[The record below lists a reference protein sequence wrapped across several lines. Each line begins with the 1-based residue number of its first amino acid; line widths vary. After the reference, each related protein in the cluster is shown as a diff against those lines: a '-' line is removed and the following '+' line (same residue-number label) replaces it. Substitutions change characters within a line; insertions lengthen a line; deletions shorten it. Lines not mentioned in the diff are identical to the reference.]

1 MLRRGAGSS
10 GAPAAD
16 AFVWRRPR
24 DARPYPNLHQPRPI
38 PSVTGS
44 RPRPARSDDR
54 EGLDAA
60 MQNMALGYIR
70 ASVEG
75 PNSVD
80 TGARPVRWARV
91 VAAIRP
97 ANRRVRT
104 LYVPLGPV
112 LPELAKLARCR
123 VCCGLRYHTQRCG
136 PERRADL
143 MVLRAA
149 KRINPNTRGVPESF
163 QAPPPKPTACDGR
176 VISGCAMRSTRPMR
190 RATTSI
196 SSAWPDFIER
206 LTPKL
211 ERQLWSV
218 MRDRLQAGAA

>member
-1 MLRRGAGSS
+1 
-10 GAPAAD
+10 
-16 AFVWRRPR
+16 
-24 DARPYPNLHQPRPI
+24 
-38 PSVTGS
+38 
-44 RPRPARSDDR
+44 
-54 EGLDAA
+54 
-60 MQNMALGYIR
+60 MQNMALGNIR

-149 KRINPNTRGVPESF
+149 KRINPNVRGAPEDF
-163 QAPPPKPTACDGR
+163 QAPPPKPSRMRWARYKRLCDAFYEAHEARNDVYLFGTARFHRAPDAEARAPALECDAGPPPGR
-176 VISGCAMRSTRPMR
+176 R
-190 RATTSI
+190 RMT
-196 SSAWPDFIER
+196 
-206 LTPKL
+206 
-211 ERQLWSV
+211 
-218 MRDRLQAGAA
+218 